1 MYNINLGLQ
10 IVPKSKTVDAYSLV
24 DEAIRVIQASGVPYS
39 VTPFET
45 VMEGPQDTL
54 MAIAQKAQEAV
65 LSAGADEVL
74 VYYRLQVR
82 KNGDVTM
89 EEKTGKFLK

>member
-1 MYNINLGLQ
+1 MYSINLGLQ
-10 IVPKSKTVDAYSLV
+10 IVPKSKTVDTYSLV
-24 DEAIRVIQASGVPYS
+24 DEAIRVIQESGVPYS

-45 VMEGPQDTL
+45 VMEGPQDML

-74 VYYRLQVR
+74 IYYRLQVR

-89 EEKTGKFLK
+89 EEKTGKFQK